1 MLERPG
7 SMNERTVKKLL
18 DLPPGFLKESFKR
31 AMVGA
36 CVKLKAGRT
45 FSFQGREYHYLYHPY
60 NLTWRNER
68 SVEVPIALEQL
79 GSHEG
84 QPVLEVG
91 NVLSHYVEAGHEVL
105 DKYEAAPGVI
115 NADAVDFDP
124 GKLYGLI
131 ICISTLEHIGQDE
144 DKRERDK
151 PLHAIENLARLLA
164 PGGRMVAT
172 VPVGVNPDLDRLL
185 LSGDTPFGETLAMR
199 RPGVSNTWEQVEV
212 ASVAGVGYSRM
223 GFRAK
228 AILIATIE
236 KGRK

>member
-1 MLERPG
+1 
-7 SMNERTVKKLL
+7 MNERTVKKVL
-18 DLPPGFLKESFKR
+18 DLPPAFLKESFKR

-36 CVKLKAGRT
+36 CVKLKSDRT
-45 FSFQGREYHYLYHPY
+45 FTFQGRGYHYLYHPY

-68 SVEVPIALEQL
+68 SVEVPIALELL
-79 GSHEG
+79 GSCAD

-91 NVLSHYVEAGHEVL
+91 NVLSHCVETDHEVL
-105 DKYEAAPGVI
+105 DKYESAPRVI
-115 NADAVDFDP
+115 NADAVEFDP

-144 DKRERDK
+144 EKRERDK
-151 PLHAIENLARLLA
+151 PLRAIENLARLLA

-185 LSGDTPFGETLAMR
+185 LSGDTPFQETLAMR
-199 RPGVSNTWEQVEV
+199 RLPISNTWEQVDP
-212 ASVAGVGYSRM
+212 ASVAGEGYSRM

>member
-1 MLERPG
+1 VD
-7 SMNERTVKKLL
+7 ERTVKRIV
-18 DLPPGFLKESFKR
+18 DSPPALFKDTLKQAIVAYCKI
-31 AMVGA
+31 
-36 CVKLKAGRT
+36 LKSTKT
-45 FSFQGREYHYLYHPY
+45 FTFENREYHYFYHSY
-60 NLTWRNER
+60 NLAWRNER
-68 SVEVPIALEQL
+68 TVEVPIALAYL
-79 GSHEG
+79 GARNG
-84 QPVLEVG
+84 QSVLEVG
-91 NVLSHYVEAGHEVL
+91 NVLSHYVEIDHDVL
-105 DKYEAAPGVI
+105 DKYEKAPGVI
-115 NADAVDFDP
+115 NEDAVDFDS

>member
-1 MLERPG
+1 VD
-7 SMNERTVKKLL
+7 ERTVKRIV
-18 DLPPGFLKESFKR
+18 DSPPALFKDALKQAIVAYCKI
-31 AMVGA
+31 
-36 CVKLKAGRT
+36 LKSTKT
-45 FSFQGREYHYLYHPY
+45 FTFGNREYHYFYHSY
-60 NLTWRNER
+60 NLAWRNER
-68 SVEVPIALEQL
+68 TLEVPIALAYV
-79 GSHEG
+79 GARNG
-84 QPVLEVG
+84 QSVLEVG
-91 NVLSHYVEAGHEVL
+91 NVLSHYVEIDHDVL
-105 DKYEAAPGVI
+105 DKYEKAPGVI
-115 NADAVDFDP
+115 NEDAVDFDP

>member
-1 MLERPG
+1 VD
-7 SMNERTVKKLL
+7 ERTVKRIV
-18 DLPPGFLKESFKR
+18 DSPPALFKDALKQAIVAYCKI
-31 AMVGA
+31 
-36 CVKLKAGRT
+36 LKSAKT
-45 FSFQGREYHYLYHPY
+45 FTFENREYHYFYHSY
-60 NLTWRNER
+60 NLAWRNER
-68 SVEVPIALEQL
+68 TLEVPIALAYV
-79 GSHEG
+79 GARNG
-84 QPVLEVG
+84 QSVLEVG
-91 NVLSHYVEAGHEVL
+91 NVLSHYVEIDHDVL
-105 DKYEAAPGVI
+105 DKYEKAPGVI
-115 NADAVDFDP
+115 NEDAVDFDP